1 MSSRAAIILLLDDK
15 IALIERQ
22 RAGLHYF
29 TFPGGHV
36 EPGETPEQA
45 AIRETKEELGLDIS
59 IRRLVADMQWREQAQ
74 FYYLV
79 DIVGG
84 EFGTGTGQEMH
95 HPLPER
101 GTYQPVWV
109 PVRELLDLPVLPRS
123 LAEMVV
129 NAQSAGWPDPA
140 PVLLDNE
147 E

>member
-1 MSSRAAIILLLDDK
+1 MSYRAAIILIQNEA

-45 AIRETKEELGLDIS
+45 AVRETWEELGLKIS
-59 IRRLVADMQWREQAQ
+59 IRRLVAEIWWHAKPQY
-74 FYYLV
+74 YYLV
-79 DIVGG
+79 EAVSG
-84 EFGTGTGQEMH
+84 EFGTGLGEEMQR
-95 HPLPER
+95 PKPER
-101 GTYQPVWV
+101 GTYLPVWV
-109 PVRELLDLPVLPRS
+109 PIGKLLDLPVMPRS

-129 NAQSAGWPDPA
+129 NARSSGWPEPV
-140 PVLLDNE
+140 PVLHDE